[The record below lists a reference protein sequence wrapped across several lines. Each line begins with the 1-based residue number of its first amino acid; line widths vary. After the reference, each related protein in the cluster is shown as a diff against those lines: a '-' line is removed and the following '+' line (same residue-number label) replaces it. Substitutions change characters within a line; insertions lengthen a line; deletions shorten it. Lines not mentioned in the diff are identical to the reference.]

1 MKASNLEIKHRV
13 RRSVNP
19 TNRIIALSEHGIRQV
34 LFPYD
39 LSSDLNYINFADNA
53 ELEELI

>member
-1 MKASNLEIKHRV
+1 MIRV
-13 RRSVNP
+13 IGAVNP